1 MDMKLLWLQENIAS
15 VLAQPIKTKMALI
28 NINLKLQFCFKA
40 SFSLFLVLL
49 GVHLSYE
56 RDPLTPNIVTKLQM
70 LAESRCVVMF
80 CEDTVNS
87 FWRTKVLFSSS
98 DTATAAPILGTEYYS
113 RNYLTCR
120 FPNFNS
126 DVTEFCWNSSF
137 MNGFVQFSTL
147 FRGIVKFTSHG
158 HSSVKCFVTV

>member
-1 MDMKLLWLQENIAS
+1 MIARNWLS
-15 VLAQPIKTKMALI
+15 DPAQPTQAKMAFNLI
-28 NINLKLQFCFKA
+28 LPLWAVDYWVMHAQYFSLISRNLKLQFCFKA
-40 SFSLFLVLL
+40 SFSLPLILL

-56 RDPLTPNIVTKLQM
+56 WDPLTPNIVTKLQM

-137 MNGFVQFSTL
+137 MNGFVQFSL
-147 FRGIVKFTSHG
+147 
-158 HSSVKCFVTV
+158 SSEEL

>member
-1 MDMKLLWLQENIAS
+1 MDMELLWQRWLWSNIY
-15 VLAQPIKTKMALI
+15 
-28 NINLKLQFCFKA
+28 LKLKFCTKA
-40 SFSLFLVLL
+40 SFSLLLIFL
-49 GVHLSYE
+49 GVHPSYE
-56 RDPLTPNIVTKLQM
+56 RAPALTPPTPNIVTKLQM

-147 FRGIVKFTSHG
+147 FRGIVKFSSHG
-158 HSSVKCFVTV
+158 RTGVKCFVTV